1 MVYNL
6 HMLIFVTWLIVMEQF
21 TEMEQMYQIATSALQ
36 RVHKTGCLA
45 FLVEHSFSL
54 SLVCGNSKL

>member
-1 MVYNL
+1 
-6 HMLIFVTWLIVMEQF
+6 MLIFVTWLIVMEQF